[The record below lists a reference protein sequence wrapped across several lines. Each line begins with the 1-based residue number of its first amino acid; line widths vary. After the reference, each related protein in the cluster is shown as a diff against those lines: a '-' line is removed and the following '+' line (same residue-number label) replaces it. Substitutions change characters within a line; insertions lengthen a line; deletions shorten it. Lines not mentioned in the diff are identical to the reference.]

1 MIQSPRHV
9 TRVRFFWCARVEKG
23 NTFYSIIFLV
33 FGWLF
38 VTAGLWREENQRPNS
53 ALSLSLSL
61 SHTHQNTHTF
71 DRRRRACEQLNSETI
86 KHRS

>member
-1 MIQSPRHV
+1 MIQSP
-9 TRVRFFWCARVEKG
+9 FFWCARVEKG

-53 ALSLSLSL
+53 ALSFSL
-61 SHTHQNTHTF
+61 SHTHIKTHTHLIG
-71 DRRRRACEQLNSETI
+71 DDEPASN
-86 KHRS
+86 